1 LIKESIMRITAAFLS
16 LPLIACVGNV
26 GDGPTRGRGSGSQE
40 GSGSATATCEDPEV
54 IREDVVIDS
63 VADFDALPK
72 GCWDLD
78 ANLTIQ
84 NAAVTSLAKLGNL
97 VAVNDLTLNG
107 TGLTT
112 LDSDP
117 FIVYGSVTVVGNTK
131 LRDLEN
137 VTLERWTPPLPVQIV
152 IDGNAELVSL
162 DEVAK
167 VAHVDGDLALT
178 NNAKL
183 AGAAFPNLITVE
195 GSVRIAN
202 NTALATLDLGR
213 TSSLGTLDISNNA
226 TLTTFTGPSAT
237 KLDGNLVV
245 RGNAK
250 LQNLGVM
257 SSLTQVLGHVTI
269 ENNAA
274 LANIS
279 AFSTTMQY
287 VTGVL
292 SISGNAQLTALGNT
306 SRLKGIGS
314 ISITNNANLDYCEA
328 HEVEHCVE
336 QYSSVTINGNKQQS
350 ANNCSCWCQP

>member
-1 LIKESIMRITAAFLS
+1 MRITAAFLS

-26 GDGPTRGRGSGSQE
+26 GDGPTRGRGSGSQ
-40 GSGSATATCEDPEV
+40 GSGSAAATCDDPEV
-54 IREDVVIDS
+54 VREDLVIDS
-63 VADFDALPK
+63 ASDFDSLPE

-84 NAAVTSLAKLGNL
+84 NATVTSIAKLGNL

-131 LRDLEN
+131 LRDLKN

-167 VAHVDGDLALT
+167 VAHVDGDLAVT

-183 AGAAFPNLITVE
+183 AGATFPNLTTVE

-202 NTALATLDLGR
+202 NTALSALELGR
-213 TSSLGTLDISNNA
+213 VGSLGTLDISNNA

-269 ENNAA
+269 DSNAA
-274 LANIS
+274 LANIT
-279 AFSTTMQY
+279 AFSTSMQY

-292 SISGNAQLTALGNT
+292 SISNNAQLTELGNT
-306 SRLKGIGS
+306 SRLLGIGS
-314 ISITNNANLDYCEA
+314 ITITNNANLNYCEA
-328 HEVEHCVE
+328 HEVEHCVQ
-336 QYSSVTINGNKQQS
+336 QYSAVTISGNKQQS
-350 ANNCSCWCQP
+350 ASNCTCWCQQ